1 MTLLLSLVILYVKAV
16 PSFNPT
22 TAAMAP
28 APNFEL
34 HMEEDGWKKFKDPN
48 KINRFR

>member
-16 PSFNPT
+16 PSFNPM

-34 HMEEDGWKKFKDPN
+34 HMEEDGWKNLRTPTK
-48 KINRFR
+48 